1 MSDEDVIP
9 PGVLR
14 KRKGWEGDEMEL
26 NHHKEKLREGTGDD
40 TIVAVDLKQFH
51 NHVVGEGYQARHV
64 VRQRSA
70 VTQSQIKTLD
80 MSHNTI
86 KSKSKPQKNK
96 NDRLLKYLRCNG
108 MREFR
113 RQLEEILKSS

>member
-9 PGVLR
+9 SGVLR

-40 TIVAVDLKQFH
+40 TIVAVDLKQFQ
-51 NHVVGEGYQARHV
+51 NHVVGEGYQAKHV

-80 MSHNTI
+80 MTHNTI
-86 KSKSKPQKNK
+86 KFKSKPEKKK
-96 NDRLLKYLRCNG
+96 NDKLLKYLRCNG

>member
-9 PGVLR
+9 SGVLR

-26 NHHKEKLREGTGDD
+26 NHQKEKLREGPGEE
-40 TIVAVDLKQFH
+40 TIVAVDLKQFQ
-51 NHVVGEGYQARHV
+51 NHLVGEGYQAKHV

-80 MSHNTI
+80 MTHNTI
-86 KSKSKPQKNK
+86 KFKSKPEKKK
-96 NDRLLKYLRCNG
+96 NDKLLKYLRCNG

>member
-9 PGVLR
+9 SGVLR
-14 KRKGWEGDEMEL
+14 KREGWKGEEMEL
-26 NHHKEKLREGTGDD
+26 NHQKEKLREGPGED
-40 TIVAVDLKQFH
+40 TIVAVDLKQFQ
-51 NHVVGEGYQARHV
+51 NHLVGEGYQAKHV

-70 VTQSQIKTLD
+70 VTHSQIKTLD
-80 MSHNTI
+80 MSHNTTT
-86 KSKSKPQKNK
+86 SKSKPEKKK
-96 NDRLLKYLRCNG
+96 NDRLLKYMRCNG